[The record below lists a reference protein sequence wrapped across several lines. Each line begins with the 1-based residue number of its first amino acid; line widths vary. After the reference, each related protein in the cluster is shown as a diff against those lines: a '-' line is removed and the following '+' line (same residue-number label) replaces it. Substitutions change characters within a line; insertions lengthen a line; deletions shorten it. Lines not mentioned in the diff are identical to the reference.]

1 MAEPTPTSKWN
12 HFWVLK
18 PEGVDCYKGGSSQT
32 ITSKLWEAEAPT
44 EVHDR
49 VLMEVTEQINRV
61 LAEASQKCPHP
72 DWELG
77 LIKFQGRYMLAW
89 TRPRLGGLGPDDD
102 PRDVMRALRLRF

>member
-1 MAEPTPTSKWN
+1 MAEATGPAKWN
-12 HFWVLK
+12 YFWVMH
-18 PEGVDCYKGGSSQT
+18 PDRIDCWSGGSTQT
-32 ITSKLWEAEAPT
+32 VTSKLWEAEAAT

-61 LAEASQKCPHP
+61 LAEVSEKCPHP

-102 PRDVMRALRLRF
+102 PRDVMKALRLRF